1 MTAPTTSRM
10 ANLGHPSDDPNLSRV
25 HTIDLA
31 LLGVGERNTSARV
44 LDAGCGAGRH
54 ELALASLPVDAVAC
68 DLDRESL
75 YRGRYFVGEGAGRA
89 VRVAWVQAHGIRLP
103 FADGTF
109 DAVICSETLEH
120 VRDDMGLLRELRRVT
135 RPRGRI
141 AVSVPAYWPELLLWA
156 LSWRVT
162 HTPGGHLRI
171 YRREH
176 LLKKLRTCGWRP
188 YAVRRRH
195 AFESVYWVLGALFGG
210 GEPPPLPA
218 RAWRRLVNGRPAG
231 LIDRCERAFAP
242 LGKSLVVYARA
253 G

>member
-1 MTAPTTSRM
+1 MTAPTASVT
-10 ANLGHPSDDPNLSRV
+10 ANLGQPRDDLALSRV

-31 LLGVGERNTSARV
+31 LLGVGEGGARARV

-54 ELALASLPVDAVAC
+54 ELALAGLPVDAVAC

-75 YRGRYFVGEGAGRA
+75 YRGRYFTGEAAG
-89 VRVAWVQAHGIRLP
+89 VAWIQAHGLRLP

-120 VRDDMGLLRELRRVT
+120 VWDDTGLLRELRRVT

-162 HTPGGHLRI
+162 HTRGGHLRI
-171 YRREH
+171 YRREQ
-176 LLKKLRTCGWRP
+176 LLEKLRMGGWRP

-195 AFESVYWVLGALFGG
+195 AFESVYWVLGALCGG

-218 RAWRRLVNGRPAG
+218 RAWRRLVNGRPTR
-231 LIDRCERAFAP
+231 LIDRCERALAP

-253 G
+253 V